1 MRTLYLSYAVMAL
14 PDAVGVL
21 SAKLGVA
28 DVSSLLFFLW
38 FAVLPVPVGVL
49 CVRLGASRLVRAAL
63 LLSGAVCFLLAG
75 GSRPVALAGLA
86 VAGFANVLLQVAVP
100 VQATEAVP
108 ADRLAS
114 VLTGGLFVKT
124 LMAMA
129 FPSLVAW
136 ASSCSLALLP
146 FAWANARDAWFLA
159 LVPFA
164 ALAAWGA
171 ASVGVAPRPAVASA
185 EAVRT
190 LLRATRRV
198 LADPVSCG
206 AVVAFAV
213 ALVMDVAYNLSV
225 PETLSRRFGAGDA
238 AVAVV
243 YATLF
248 GVKLPVTLFGAWLF
262 RRRDARRTF
271 ALSSAVA
278 LAGALVL
285 FAAGS
290 LPLYLVGVALFATGC
305 ANVYGHVFGTVARR
319 HPAEASAAASLLVTA
334 LAAGAVASPLL
345 DAARRLGVCAAEGVV
360 LALGAAL
367 LPLAVFVSFSRRC
380 P

>member
-38 FAVLPVPVGVL
+38 FAVLPVPVGIL

-63 LLSGAVCFLLAG
+63 LLSGAACFLLAG

-171 ASVGVAPRPAVASA
+171 AIEKHPAFPAGVNVEFVRVVSPGCLQASVWERGSGA
-185 EAVRT
+185 T
-190 LLRATRRV
+190 LA
-198 LADPVSCG
+198 CG
-206 AVVAFAV
+206 
-213 ALVMDVAYNLSV
+213 
-225 PETLSRRFGAGDA
+225 TGACAA
-238 AVAVV
+238 AVAMALRGVCKRGTPITV
-243 YATLF
+243 QLPGGTLTVCV
-248 GVKLPVTLFGAWLF
+248 GEDDTLTLMG
-262 RRRDARRTF
+262 
-271 ALSSAVA
+271 
-278 LAGALVL
+278 
-285 FAAGS
+285 
-290 LPLYLVGVALFATGC
+290 
-305 ANVYGHVFGTVARR
+305 
-319 HPAEASAAASLLVTA
+319 PAETVF
-334 LAAGAVASPLL
+334 
-345 DAARRLGVCAAEGVV
+345 EGIVEV
-360 LALGAAL
+360 
-367 LPLAVFVSFSRRC
+367 
-380 P
+380 